1 MRPAS
6 SFLRLGLAA
15 SHLPERAR
23 AWSDGLLFLVG

>member
-6 SFLRLGLAA
+6 SFLGLGLAA
-15 SHLPERAR
+15 SHLPGRAR